1 MSEYWDVYC
10 RTCGKQFGEFDA
22 RAQLGIKDANHRQDM
37 ICALIRLA
45 PAFIAFNAA
54 LRVEPLAEIG
64 VTYGYADRS
73 LNLRWF
79 EEHAGHELVCA
90 GNGDL
95 FAGCFYAI
103 ALMEQRHGGNRSIE
117 ELLDFAIESLT
128 ECCASKCD
136 FA

>member
-1 MSEYWDVYC
+1 MRSN
-10 RTCGKQFGEFDA
+10 
-22 RAQLGIKDANHRQDM
+22 L
-37 ICALIRLA
+37 ALL
-45 PAFIAFNAA
+45 AA
-54 LRVEPLAEIG
+54 LEKIR
-64 VTYGYADRS
+64 
-73 LNLRWF
+73 NLRQPRGYPGF
-79 EEHAGHELVCA
+79 HSAAALVCA

>member
-79 EEHAGHELVCA
+79 EEHAGHERVARNEYGNCIDECA
-90 GNGDL
+90 DY
-95 FAGCFYAI
+95 FTCPACKHRKRCRREKEHAG
-103 ALMEQRHGGNRSIE
+103 EHSE
-117 ELLDFAIESLT
+117 ERDPR
-128 ECCASKCD
+128 
-136 FA
+136 